1 MSRLLKDITKKQI
14 KHTDSTVDND
24 LDLVKGKSSS
34 DDVLTSSLHNLR
46 SEDIDVKKDTPVKKK
61 KSRGA
66 LMRRTILIVC
76 SAVFVVCAVYLAWNF
91 IEKYRG
97 KEFYDN
103 VADQFGS
110 VFEDSDGDGAVSR
123 MPSLRSASSIL
134 CLKDRLA
141 AGDDPDNMLYNSDS
155 RIDEMRAKLTS
166 MKESYPDL
174 YGWIYI
180 DGTTINYPVVQGTD
194 NQFYLNNSPY
204 KKPLVNG
211 SIFTDYRNNKDVM
224 RNFNTIMYGH
234 NLTGGG
240 MFHDVQASFY
250 ENEEKFRNTL
260 IYVYTMDGA
269 FVFEPFAVYS
279 TLSSY
284 HYFRTEFATT
294 DAFVEWAN
302 EMKSNSVYIKEDM
315 TFSASDRIITLSTC
329 TNNVAGDGRF
339 ALQAKLVQVIR

>member
-1 MSRLLKDITKKQI
+1 MSRLLNDITRKSKTI
-14 KHTDSTVDND
+14 TDSEVDND
-24 LDLVKGKSSS
+24 LELVREKSS
-34 DDVLTSSLHNLR
+34 DDDILTASLHNLQP
-46 SEDIDVKKDTPVKKK
+46 EDIDLKKETPAKKK
-61 KSRGA
+61 KTSGA
-66 LMRRTILIVC
+66 LARRMILIVC
-76 SAVFVVCAVYLAWNF
+76 SVVFVACAVYLAWNF

-97 KEFYDN
+97 KEFYDDA
-103 VADQFGS
+103 ADQFGS
-110 VFEDSDGDGAVSR
+110 VFEDSDGDGAISR
-123 MPSLRSASSIL
+123 MPSLRSASTIL

-141 AGDDPDNMLYNSDS
+141 AGDNPDNMLYNSDS

-194 NQFYLNNSPY
+194 NQFYLNASPT
-204 KKPLVNG
+204 KSPLVNG
-211 SIFTDYRNNKDVM
+211 SIFTDYRNNRDIM

-250 ENEEKFRNTL
+250 ENEEKFRNSL

-269 FVFEPFAVYS
+269 FVYEPFAVYA

-302 EMKSNSVYIKEDM
+302 EMKSNSVYMKDDI